1 MVIEVVGLRRPVR
14 RQRRSPR
21 CYRRVATV
29 TFPFFSTTKNP
40 AELQPGKVS
49 MDYGKLSSQWK
60 RLVCCPSQCQIQTG
74 KENASLS
81 RSRLPVNGNRME
93 RGQRGWRPVWA
104 RLNKGKKREM
114 FPQICTIFPSDLKQR
129 CRSFTTQAN
138 ALSTLCGINGMP
150 ELIRPPPWS
159 WRSTCVTEH

>member
-1 MVIEVVGLRRPVR
+1 MVIEVVGLRRPLR

-21 CYRRVATV
+21 RYRRVATV
-29 TFPFFSTTKNP
+29 TLPVFSTTKNP

-49 MDYGKLSSQWK
+49 MDYGKLSSRWK

-93 RGQRGWRPVWA
+93 RGQRGWTPVWA
-104 RLNKGKKREM
+104 RLRKGKEGKCLHRSAEY
-114 FPQICTIFPSDLKQR
+114 FLQTWNLLTRRR
-129 CRSFTTQAN
+129 CRP
-138 ALSTLCGINGMP
+138 LTLNLP
-150 ELIRPPPWS
+150 RKLTPFASDVRL
-159 WRSTCVTEH
+159 T